1 MGIKQ
6 VQLNTSQLMLGMYVS
21 KLDRPWSQTPFP
33 LQGFLVRTPK
43 DINMLKAYCEYVYI
57 DVSKGRAPLE
67 KGAIPQKATITN
79 KAPLSEKVVSAV
91 SAAPS
96 HAVSNRSAA
105 IVVRRNVYQKAIPLN
120 VEVKQAEVALKSL
133 GDHLFQATKLIA
145 RDKPVDYQAL
155 RGSVDKMVDSVV
167 RCPDAFTW
175 LMRLRLKD
183 QHTHDHSLRSALWAA
198 QFARFIGLPKDEIS
212 VLCMG
217 VLMKDIGKLKIPTS
231 ILRKSQRTPEEEEIY
246 RTFVDKGVEMLRN
259 TRNVEPRVISVVKN
273 HCERFNGSGFP
284 QGSSNSKIPLLARIA
299 GIATTYDA
307 ISNPRESSDPLAPS
321 KAVSALYNMRDKQF
335 QEDLVVQFIKS
346 IGLYPT
352 GTVVELTTGDIGIVV
367 EQHEDS
373 RLTPQV
379 AVMADGVSQGDYVLI
394 DLLDEQTSRDDL
406 VKNGFEQASSVAKLA
421 IARDLEPSGYG
432 IDMSA
437 VSDLFMKST
446 SAQLARVAG
455 PKAAG
460 FFAQLRGKLR

>member
-6 VQLNTSQLMLGMYVS
+6 LQVSTSHLALGMYVA

-33 LQGFLVRTPK
+33 LQGFLVKMPK
-43 DINMLKAYCEYVYI
+43 DINMLRAYCEYVYI

-67 KGAIPQKATITN
+67 TDFKNAQVYVN
-79 KAPLSEKVVSAV
+79 KETLSEKAV
-91 SAAPS
+91 ANVATAPS
-96 HAVSNRSAA
+96 RAVENRSSA
-105 IVVRRNVYQKAIPLN
+105 IVVRRNVYQKAVPLS
-120 VEVKQAEVALKSL
+120 VEVKQAESALEGLGEQLFLAVKQVAK
-133 GDHLFQATKLIA
+133 DQPI
-145 RDKPVDYQAL
+145 DYHNL
-155 RGSVDKMVDSVV
+155 RGCVNRMVDSVV
-167 RCPDAFTW
+167 RCPDAFNW

-183 QHTHDHSLRSALWAA
+183 QYTHDHSLRAALWAT
-198 QFARFIGLPKDEIS
+198 QFGRFIGLPKDEIS

-217 VLMKDIGKLKIPTS
+217 VLLKDIGKLKIPTE
-231 ILRKSQRTPEEEEIY
+231 ILSKHHRTPEEEDIY
-246 RTFVDKGVEMLRN
+246 RTFVNHSVQMLRK
-259 TRNVEPRVISVVKN
+259 TPGVEPRVLSVIKY

-284 QGSSNSKIPLLARIA
+284 QGLSNGKIPLLARIA

-307 ISNPRESSDPLAPS
+307 ISNPRESAEPLAPS
-321 KAVSALYNMRDKQF
+321 KAVSALYNMRDKLF

-379 AVMADGVSQGDYVLI
+379 AVMGNANSSENYILV
-394 DLLDEQTSRDDL
+394 DLLDEEASRRTL
-406 VKNGFEQASSVAKLA
+406 LKNGFIQAGMVAKLA

-437 VSDLFMKST
+437 VSHLFM
-446 SAQLARVAG
+446 RPVAG
-455 PKAAG
+455 KLSKAAGGKAAG
-460 FFAQLRGKLR
+460 FFAQLKNRLG